1 MRTSDVSAIGKQ
13 TRTWERA
20 VRTRDP
26 TSATCR
32 RSGADAVARWSQR
45 GGGAMPGE
53 QKPGGT
59 PRWDPFDLWRLLL
72 PSAEQVARPLAM
84 QAEMLSM
91 LGGRT
96 ALQGLLEEVRAQ
108 LVGRR
113 LTFGSGADA
122 LTLTLDDVA
131 AHADPLLL
139 AVGQLGEVTLT
150 ATQVQW
156 RDFEFVAARATARN
170 THTRPGAR
178 PLLIAAPVDLVVT
191 VSDAQLSRLVA
202 RTVVPG
208 RTADHRGRAGSGTPP
223 ETSNLGMA
231 GGRTLDRGPPRHVP
245 TPPARHLAQGLAD
258 PADPPARAF
267 RPATRRRPP
276 RHPAR
281 GGVGVAR
288 RSRPVER
295 MAAGLPGR
303 TVVHQLPVASGALG
317 RRSARTGCVQDST

>member
-1 MRTSDVSAIGKQ
+1 
-13 TRTWERA
+13 
-20 VRTRDP
+20 
-26 TSATCR
+26 
-32 RSGADAVARWSQR
+32 
-45 GGGAMPGE
+45 MPGE

-72 PSAEQVARPLAM
+72 PSAEQVARPLAR

-131 AHADPLLL
+131 ADPDPLLL

-150 ATQVQW
+150 AKEVHW
-156 RDFEFVAARATARN
+156 RDFEFVGARANARN

-202 RTVVPG
+202 ERSSRVEIQITDDARVVARLRRHPTWGWLEVEPSVEG
-208 RTADHRGRAGSGTPP
+208 RRVMFRPLRVGTSRRALRILPTLPHAHFALPIEDGLHVTRLEVGSG
-223 ETSNLGMA
+223 S
-231 GGRTLDRGPPRHVP
+231 LDVHV
-245 TPPARHLAQGLAD
+245 RLSEWRLD
-258 PADPPARAF
+258 YLDSLSF
-267 RPATRRRPP
+267 IN
-276 RHPAR
+276 
-281 GGVGVAR
+281 
-288 RSRPVER
+288 SR
-295 MAAGLPGR
+295 
-303 TVVHQLPVASGALG
+303 
-317 RRSARTGCVQDST
+317 

>member
-1 MRTSDVSAIGKQ
+1 
-13 TRTWERA
+13 
-20 VRTRDP
+20 
-26 TSATCR
+26 
-32 RSGADAVARWSQR
+32 
-45 GGGAMPGE
+45 MPGE
-53 QKPGGT
+53 QDRGGT
-59 PRWDPFDLWRLLL
+59 PRWDPFDLWRLVL
-72 PSAEQVARPLAM
+72 PSAEQVARPLAV

-96 ALQGLLEEVRAQ
+96 ALQGLLDAVRAQ

-122 LTLTLDDVA
+122 LTLTLEDVA
-131 AHADPLLL
+131 ATADPLLL

-156 RDFEFVAARATARN
+156 REFEFDAARATARN

-202 RTVVPG
+202 QRSPRVELQITDDARVVARLRRHPTWGWLEVEPSVEG
-208 RTADHRGRAGSGTPP
+208 RR
-223 ETSNLGMA
+223 L
-231 GGRTLDRGPPRHVP
+231 HVP
-245 TPPARHLAQGLAD
+245 TRPGRHLPKGLAD

-267 RPATRRRPP
+267 RPATCRRLPG
-276 RHPAR
+276 HPAR
-281 GGVGVAR
+281 RTAGVAR
-288 RSRPVER
+288 RPRPVER

-303 TVVHQLPVASGALG
+303 TGVHQLPVDRVLGRAPHALG
-317 RRSARTGCVQDST
+317 ACGTRPSECSHPGTDSSDDSASTAAVNWAL

>member
-1 MRTSDVSAIGKQ
+1 
-13 TRTWERA
+13 
-20 VRTRDP
+20 
-26 TSATCR
+26 
-32 RSGADAVARWSQR
+32 
-45 GGGAMPGE
+45 MPGE

-59 PRWDPFDLWRLLL
+59 PRWDPFDFWRLLL

-122 LTLTLDDVA
+122 LTLTLEDVA
-131 AHADPLLL
+131 ADPDPLLL

-150 ATQVQW
+150 AKQVQW

-202 RTVVPG
+202 QRSSRVELQITEDARVVARLRRHPTWGWLEVEPSVEG
-208 RTADHRGRAGSGTPP
+208 RRIMFRPLRVGTSRKASRILP
-223 ETSNLGMA
+223 
-231 GGRTLDRGPPRHVP
+231 TLPHVHFALP
-245 TPPARHLAQGLAD
+245 LAD
-258 PADPPARAF
+258 GLHV
-267 RPATRRRPP
+267 TRLD
-276 RHPAR
+276 
-281 GGVGVAR
+281 VGSA
-288 RSRPVER
+288 S
-295 MAAGLPGR
+295 LD
-303 TVVHQLPVASGALG
+303 VHVRLSEWRLDYLDAL
-317 RRSARTGCVQDST
+317 SFINP

>member
-1 MRTSDVSAIGKQ
+1 
-13 TRTWERA
+13 
-20 VRTRDP
+20 
-26 TSATCR
+26 
-32 RSGADAVARWSQR
+32 
-45 GGGAMPGE
+45 MPGE

-96 ALQGLLEEVRAQ
+96 ALQGLLEEVRAR

-131 AHADPLLL
+131 ADPDPLLL

-202 RTVVPG
+202 QRSSRVELQITDDARVVARLRRHPTWGWLEVEPSIEG
-208 RTADHRGRAGSGTPP
+208 RRMMFRPLRVGTARKASRILPTLPHAHFALPLADGLHVTRLDVGSG
-223 ETSNLGMA
+223 S
-231 GGRTLDRGPPRHVP
+231 LDFHV
-245 TPPARHLAQGLAD
+245 RLSEWRLD
-258 PADPPARAF
+258 YLDSLSF
-267 RPATRRRPP
+267 IN
-276 RHPAR
+276 
-281 GGVGVAR
+281 
-288 RSRPVER
+288 SR
-295 MAAGLPGR
+295 
-303 TVVHQLPVASGALG
+303 
-317 RRSARTGCVQDST
+317 